1 MFIELRFSSQK
12 RLRYYEKMDFFVS
25 AMVISQQR
33 VASRYTRLRFI
44 AVRLHAY
51 LAITKKIP
59 LRWKLAG
66 NTVPWFDLPGKRT
79 FDISLQNI
87 SRSGSLRLQAVF
99 PPKGQR
105 RGKTDEC
112 ARHGRGEV
120 CVVSEVWVPL
130 SRVGDA
136 GGPGP
141 RRVCWNGE
149 WKAE

>member
-59 LRWKLAG
+59 LR
-66 NTVPWFDLPGKRT
+66 
-79 FDISLQNI
+79 
-87 SRSGSLRLQAVF
+87 
-99 PPKGQR
+99 
-105 RGKTDEC
+105 
-112 ARHGRGEV
+112 
-120 CVVSEVWVPL
+120 
-130 SRVGDA
+130 
-136 GGPGP
+136 
-141 RRVCWNGE
+141 
-149 WKAE
+149 